1 MKKTALALVL
11 ATLGT
16 GCIITDSDGGYYG
29 YGDLNLYWE
38 FVRTRADLTTVLY
51 DPVDS
56 APAGTGSC
64 VDSGVD
70 VIRVTLPDSTYFDWD
85 CRYQG
90 VQGVT
95 LQGVPSGSV
104 QIRVT
109 GYRGVTALYDS
120 TMTVSVPDGAVGSA
134 TAQVYGIPS
143 NLDVYARFLDQ
154 DGTVEYATCAL
165 AVVEEFTYALV
176 DWAGTVVASGTVSC
190 TDPAGVSFRA
200 GQALDRDLYAVRMQ
214 GFVSPTATEADFDS
228 ASTVFACAAQEFA
241 HYGVDDS
248 WDVWLYDVT
257 ANPTLC
263 P

>member
-1 MKKTALALVL
+1 
-11 ATLGT
+11 
-16 GCIITDSDGGYYG
+16 
-29 YGDLNLYWE
+29 
-38 FVRTRADLTTVLY
+38 
-51 DPVDS
+51 
-56 APAGTGSC
+56 
-64 VDSGVD
+64 
-70 VIRVTLPDSTYFDWD
+70 
-85 CRYQG
+85 
-90 VQGVT
+90 
-95 LQGVPSGSV
+95 
-104 QIRVT
+104 
-109 GYRGVTALYDS
+109 
-120 TMTVSVPDGAVGSA
+120 
-134 TAQVYGIPS
+134 
-143 NLDVYARFLDQ
+143 
-154 DGTVEYATCAL
+154 
-165 AVVEEFTYALV
+165 VVEEFTYALV